1 MKNLLLTLSFS
12 LLASAA
18 PAAII
23 SFDLIGTA
31 GPGLLFGNEPAVAS
45 GGTGGE
51 IGAGITFDDAINLLT
66 INVGWG
72 SSQGFT
78 DLSSAANNSHI
89 HGPTANVNGNNGV
102 GDWRQTAGVL
112 FSLTRSSNAVTG
124 GTFTGPSNAVTL
136 TAAQKTDLYNGK
148 YYINLHTTSNGGGEM
163 RGFLVPVPEPA
174 SALFGM
180 VAVGALALRRR
191 RA

>member
-31 GPGLLFGNEPAVAS
+31 GSGLLSGNEPSLNVATNAS
-45 GGTGGE
+45 GGE
-51 IGAGITFDDAINLLT
+51 IGAGIFFDNAINLLT

-72 SSQGFT
+72 SSQGFN
-78 DLSSAANNSHI
+78 DLSSAASASHI
-89 HGPTANVNGNNGV
+89 HGPTAANNGS
-102 GDWRQTAGVL
+102 GFTQIAGTA
-112 FSLTRSSNAVTG
+112 FTLTRSSNAVTG
-124 GTFTGPSNAVTL
+124 GIFSPNTVTL
-136 TAAQKTDLYNGK
+136 SASQATDLLNGK
-148 YYINLHTTSNGGGEM
+148 FYINLHTGSNGGGEM
-163 RGFLVPVPEPA
+163 RGFLVQVPEPT

-180 VAVGALALRRR
+180 VAMGALALRRR